1 MLPMKNIYYLFLA
14 CATITCLFSCEKE
27 LQKYEGKPTVYFNET
42 ARPLAYSSEVL
53 KDSTVISFSLTKGT
67 TVDSLVH
74 MVIATIGGAVDYD
87 RPYKIVSNSS
97 STAIESKH
105 YELIT
110 KDFSIK
116 KNQLRDTIWL
126 RFLRT
131 PDMKDQTFLLSF
143 DLLENENF
151 SVDMQFKTTNQTTG
165 QKLNFINYRWFINDI
180 TKRPARWLDF
190 YLGTFSRTK
199 LNLMVEIL
207 NVDPQYMDTNISIAE
222 TLAYGKFMQR
232 YLNEQ
237 KAAGNLILDEDGQPM
252 NMGSATQ

>member
-1 MLPMKNIYYLFLA
+1 MKNIHHLFLA

-27 LQKYEGKPTVYFNET
+27 LHKYEGKPTVYFNET

-67 TVDSLVH
+67 IVDSLVH
-74 MVIATIGGAVDYD
+74 MVIATIGNSVDKD
-87 RPYKIVSNSS
+87 RPYKIALNSS
-97 STAIESKH
+97 STAIEGKH
-105 YELIT
+105 YQMIT
-110 KDFSIK
+110 KDLSIK

-126 RFLRT
+126 RFMRT
-131 PDMKDQTFLLSF
+131 PDMKDQNFILSF

-151 SVDMQFKTTNQTTG
+151 SVDMQYKVTNQTTG
-165 QKLNFINYRWFINDI
+165 QKLNFNNYRWFIDDI
-180 TKRPARWLDF
+180 IKKPTRWLDF

-199 LNLMVEIL
+199 LNLMVEVL

-237 KAAGNLILDEDGQPM
+237 KAAGNVILDEDGQPM
-252 NMGSATQ
+252 NMGSAAQ

>member
-1 MLPMKNIYYLFLA
+1 MKNIHYLFLA

-27 LQKYEGKPTVYFNET
+27 LHKYEGKPTVYFNET

-74 MVIATIGGAVDYD
+74 MVIATIGNTVDND
-87 RPYKIVSNSS
+87 RPYKIVPNSS
-97 STAIESKH
+97 STAIEGKH
-105 YELIT
+105 YEIIN
-110 KDFSIK
+110 KDFSIN

-126 RFLRT
+126 RFMRT
-131 PDMKDQTFLLSF
+131 PDMKDQNFLLSF
-143 DLLENENF
+143 DLIENENF
-151 SVDMQFKTTNQTTG
+151 PVDMQYKITNQTTS
-165 QKLNFINYRWFINDI
+165 QRLNFINYRWFINDI
-180 TKRPARWLDF
+180 IKKPTRWLDF
-190 YLGTFSRTK
+190 YLGTFSRKK
-199 LNLMVEIL
+199 LNLMVEVL

-252 NMGSATQ
+252 NMGSAAQ

>member
-1 MLPMKNIYYLFLA
+1 MKNIYYLLLA
-14 CATITCLFSCEKE
+14 CAAMTCLLSCEKE
-27 LQKYEGKPTVYFNET
+27 LHKYEGRPTIYFNET

-74 MVIATIGGAVDYD
+74 MVIATIGNAVDND
-87 RPYKIVSNSS
+87 RPYKIVPNSS
-97 STAIESKH
+97 STAIEGKH
-105 YELIT
+105 YEFIT

-131 PDMKDQTFLLSF
+131 PDMKDQNFLLSF

-151 SVDMQFKTTNQTTG
+151 SADMLYKITNQTTG

-180 TKRPARWLDF
+180 IKKPARWLDF

-199 LNLMVEIL
+199 LNLMVEVL

-222 TLAYGKFMQR
+222 TMAYGKFMQR

-252 NMGSATQ
+252 NMGSAAQ